1 MAGHDVSVVDARD
14 GLERSRRRRADRDD
28 SAPLTPGA
36 GNRRSRGGVDLIA
49 LLLQAVVLDLL
60 DTHRLKRAV
69 PDVERDLG
77 HLDAAIL
84 EGGHQRRVEVQTGG
98 GRRDRPAR
106 AREDGLVPV
115 AIVHAIV
122 APDVRRQRHVTDRID
137 RGVHGRVIFGPEPN
151 EAPAEE
157 STLEDFAMEGVISV
171 KDDPRPRLQFL
182 PGMHQRLPDHGVSRC
197 RIPTDAGRRA
207 SAEQARRK
215 NARVVDD
222 NQIAGEQK
230 PGKRRDVRVREGAG
244 GAAKT
249 QKTRPGAGR
258 RRLLGDQLGRKV
270 EVELADV
277 HGPVDANRV
286 IG

>member
-1 MAGHDVSVVDARD
+1 MYVDC
-14 GLERSRRRRADRDD
+14 
-28 SAPLTPGA
+28 
-36 GNRRSRGGVDLIA
+36 
-49 LLLQAVVLDLL
+49 
-60 DTHRLKRAV
+60 
-69 PDVERDLG
+69 
-77 HLDAAIL
+77 
-84 EGGHQRRVEVQTGG
+84 
-98 GRRDRPAR
+98 
-106 AREDGLVPV
+106 
-115 AIVHAIV
+115 
-122 APDVRRQRHVTDRID
+122 
-137 RGVHGRVIFGPEPN
+137 GVHGRGVFGPETN

-157 STLEDFAMEGVISV
+157 SPLEDFAMEGVNSV
-171 KDDPRPRLQFL
+171 KDHARPRPQFL

-197 RIPTDAGRRA
+197 RIPTDRPDQETLDRPAGRRA
-207 SAEQARRK
+207 PAEQARRK